1 MRSGQTTLVFDE
13 CLVYVCQ
20 HISQIYSS
28 CTVVCREAG
37 NERWQNVIT
46 PAAAGSFYFRL
57 PSGKD
62 TTHLPVVKTQPPHS
76 QSPGWC
82 EQKPHDEIYYMRSP
96 AVDTRRR
103 PAGGSQFFIGVN
115 TPILF
120 FLMIL
125 VRVLTNTQGIPG
137 CWRNSQFGDRHS
149 QTSAVVHTEND
160 CDQTPLN

>member
-1 MRSGQTTLVFDE
+1 MRPGQTTLVFDE

-125 VRVLTNTQGIPG
+125 VRVLRTHKESLDVGGTASSVTDI
-137 CWRNSQFGDRHS
+137 RRHLLS
-149 QTSAVVHTEND
+149 Y
-160 CDQTPLN
+160 TPKTIVARRR